1 MTNEIVKTY
10 WALVWNR
17 KQWMLQRK
25 WLMFVMLDACRRCLT
40 PWIKATVSS
49 IITDFVIAPE
59 VMASQLQLWHVVV
72 NKLYKDHQK
81 QLCGALGRGGML
93 AGSSRSPVCLFC
105 QWILIGSSVCK
116 EEEGT
121 GSFQVMQYM
130 IYVNL
135 GICKTFWAVE
145 NLCYY

>member
-1 MTNEIVKTY
+1 MIVT
-10 WALVWNR
+10 
-17 KQWMLQRK
+17 
-25 WLMFVMLDACRRCLT
+25 LDACRRCLT
-40 PWIKATVSS
+40 PGINATVSS
-49 IITDFVIAPE
+49 IITGLAFAPE

-81 QLCGALGRGGML
+81 QLCRPLGGGHAFWKFKKPL
-93 AGSSRSPVCLFC
+93 CLFC

-121 GSFQVMQYM
+121 GSFQVMQDM

-135 GICKTFWAVE
+135 GICKK
-145 NLCYY
+145 L